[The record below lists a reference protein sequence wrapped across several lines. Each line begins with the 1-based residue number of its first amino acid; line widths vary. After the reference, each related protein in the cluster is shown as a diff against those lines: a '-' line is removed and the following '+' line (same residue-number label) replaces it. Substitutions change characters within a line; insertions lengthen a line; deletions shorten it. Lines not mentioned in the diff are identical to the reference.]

1 MAEKRLD
8 IALVENSLAS
18 SRERAKEMIKS
29 GQVTVNGS
37 SCDKPSKI
45 ISENDKL
52 EIIGET
58 LKYAGRGGLK
68 LEHALDKFE
77 ISIKECVC
85 VDIGASTGGF
95 TDCMLQNSAK
105 KVYAVDVG
113 HSQLVEILKN
123 NPKVVNMEKTDIRT
137 LTRQSFDESINFIA
151 TDVSFISLKLVLPK
165 IYELLEDKRQAVVL
179 IKPQFEAGKSNLN
192 KNGIVRDSKVHI
204 KVLKDIYS
212 YSQQLGFSIK
222 GLCYSSIKGGKGNIE
237 YLILLEKSCD
247 KSKLF
252 DFKSLVEDAFY
263 IL

>member
-8 IALVENSLAS
+8 IVLVEKGLAN

-29 GQVTVNGS
+29 GQVTINGNL
-37 SCDKPSKI
+37 CDKPSKI
-45 ISENDKL
+45 ISDNDKL

-95 TDCMLQNSAK
+95 TDCMLQNGVK

-113 HSQLVEILKN
+113 HSQLVESLKN
-123 NPKVVNMEKTDIRT
+123 DPNVVNMEKTDVRT
-137 LTRQSFDESINFIA
+137 LTKQAFNESINFIA

-165 IYELLEDKRQAVVL
+165 IYELLEDKCQAVVL

-192 KNGIVRDSKVHI
+192 KHGIVIDQKVHI
-204 KVLKDIYS
+204 EVLKEIYF
-212 YSQQLGFSIK
+212 YSQSLGFAVK
-222 GLCYSSIKGGKGNIE
+222 GLCYSPIKGGKGNIE
-237 YLILLEKSCD
+237 YLMLLEKSSD
-247 KSKLF
+247 ISELF
-252 DFKSLVEDAFY
+252 DFKNIVEDAFD